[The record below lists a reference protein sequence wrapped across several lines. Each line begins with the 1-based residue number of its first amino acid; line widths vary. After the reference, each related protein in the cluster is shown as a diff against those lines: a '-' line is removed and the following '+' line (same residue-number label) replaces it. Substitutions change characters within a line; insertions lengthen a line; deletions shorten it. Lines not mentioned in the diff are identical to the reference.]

1 MPHWKL
7 LGLGPN
13 DMQVTE
19 VATEGLKRSF
29 DVVVQAAEVDS
40 ARNKRLAAVAKDLR
54 LPGFRP
60 GKVPMSVVKSRY
72 GTAINGEVLEEA
84 VQSATRDL
92 LSERGLKPAQQPR
105 IELKSQDVGEGQDVA
120 FHIEMEVLPEIPMPE
135 FSAIEVERLKA
146 EPTEEEVNKAL
157 EGLASR
163 AATLEDVTEDR
174 PAEVGDTVVVDFT
187 GRARPKDDPEGEPE
201 PFPGGS
207 GTDMPVEIGGQG
219 FIPGF
224 ADGLVGIR
232 VGETR
237 NVEVTFPPDYQ
248 AADLAGRPAVFEMTA
263 KALKKSVKPALD
275 DEFARKVGVE
285 GGIEDLRRQMKE
297 ILQSQ
302 YDQAS
307 RLRVKR
313 QLLDALAERADF
325 PVPQGLVDA
334 EFDSI
339 WQRVEADMKAG
350 RLDDEDKGKDEETL
364 RAEYRRIAERRIR
377 LGLLVSEI
385 GRTNGVQV
393 GQEEIL
399 RAMRAEA
406 GRYPGQ
412 ERQVME
418 YFQRNPQAMDSIRAP
433 LFEEKVVDFMLEL
446 AKVNERSVSAEEL
459 QAQAS
464 EAA

>member
-1 MPHWKL
+1 
-7 LGLGPN
+7 
-13 DMQVTE
+13 MQVTE

-29 DVVVQAAEVDS
+29 DVVVQAAEVDA
-40 ARNKRLAAVAKDLR
+40 ARNKRLAAVARDLR

-60 GKVPMSVVKSRY
+60 GKVPMSVVKNRY

-84 VQSATRDL
+84 VQTATRDL
-92 LSERGLKPAQQPR
+92 LSERGLKPAQQPKV
-105 IELKSQDVGEGQDVA
+105 ELKSEDVGEGKDVA
-120 FHIEMEVLPEIPMPE
+120 FHIEIEVLPEIPMPE
-135 FSAIEVERLKA
+135 FASIEVERLKA
-146 EPTEEEVNKAL
+146 EPSEEEVTKAL
-157 EGLASR
+157 DGLAAR

-174 PAEVGDTVVVDFT
+174 PAEAGDTVIVDFV
-187 GRARPKDDPEGEPE
+187 GRARPKDNPEGELE
-201 PFPGGS
+201 EFQGGS
-207 GTDMPVEIGGQG
+207 GSDMPVELGGEG

-224 ADGLVGIR
+224 ADGLVGIK

-237 NVEVTFPPDYQ
+237 HVDVTFPEEYHAP
-248 AADLAGRPAVFEMTA
+248 DLAGRPAVFEMTA
-263 KALKKSVKPALD
+263 KALKKAVKPALD
-275 DEFARKVGVE
+275 DEFAKKVGVP
-285 GGIEDLRRQMKE
+285 GGIEDLRNQMKE
-297 ILQSQ
+297 IIQSQ

-307 RLRVKR
+307 RLKVKR

-334 EFDSI
+334 EFEGI
-339 WQRVEADMKAG
+339 WQRVEADLKAG
-350 RLDDEDKGKDEETL
+350 RLDEEDKGKDEETL
-364 RAEYRRIAERRIR
+364 RAEYRKIAERRIR

-412 ERQVME
+412 EKQVME
-418 YFQRNPQAMDSIRAP
+418 YFQRTPQALDSIRAP

-446 AKVNERSVSAEEL
+446 AKVNERSVTPEEL
-459 QAQAS
+459 QAPEDGKAKATD
-464 EAA
+464 AA